1 MAGLRSSDAATPGR
15 LTGHRRGYHHG
26 VDVTRQEFEEMVALA
41 MDEVPPPFV
50 DALEEVGVVVEERAP
65 AHMGS
70 LYGLYQGVPMTSGP
84 LPSGMLPPRISIY
97 MHPLLR
103 VARSRDEVVEQ
114 VRITLLHELGHH
126 LGMDEDQLD
135 RLGYG

>member
-1 MAGLRSSDAATPGR
+1 
-15 LTGHRRGYHHG
+15 
-26 VDVTRQEFEEMVALA
+26 MVAAA

-50 DALEEVGVVVEERAP
+50 DALEDVGVVVEERAP

-84 LPSGMLPPRISIY
+84 LPSGVLPPRISIY

-103 VARSRDEVVEQ
+103 VARSRDEVIEQ